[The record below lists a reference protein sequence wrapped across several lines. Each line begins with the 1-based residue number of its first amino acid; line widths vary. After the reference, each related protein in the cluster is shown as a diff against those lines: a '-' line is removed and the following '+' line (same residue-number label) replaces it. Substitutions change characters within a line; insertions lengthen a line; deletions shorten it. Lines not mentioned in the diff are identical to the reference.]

1 MVDRANEEV
10 QHRWKT
16 LHKEIPWADVEPEAA
31 AVLEF
36 VRDREPLPW
45 VLGPRGRT
53 LSDAELAEIRERKDK
68 IGRAVNRLLHV
79 HACTR
84 EELRQGK
91 EPRPYEPPENVPRE
105 PNYPP
110 PDRQRSKAMPRPGQQ
125 TQNPPAGSQAPSPG
139 QAAPRPAAPKQPAV
153 VPKTSKAPPTF
164 STRPGAAAPVT
175 PPKAEPAK
183 AAQPPADPPQPVAPP
198 SPHPAPPDDQA
209 SQGSG
214 GRSDDVQ
221 QRLALERARAQ
232 EELSQLE
239 VLAARAK
246 VARIEAQIG
255 RHAGGGSRRFP
266 VGYDTCVH
274 HFLPG
279 F

>member
-16 LHKEIPWADVEPEAA
+16 LRKEIPWADVELEAA

-68 IGRAVNRLLHV
+68 IGRAVSRLLHV

-125 TQNPPAGSQAPSPG
+125 TQNPPAGSRHLARQPRVPLRLSSPRSCPRL
-139 QAAPRPAAPKQPAV
+139 QRPACSSDTTQGRRS
-153 VPKTSKAPPTF
+153 TSTGRA
-164 STRPGAAAPVT
+164 SL
-175 PPKAEPAK
+175 
-183 AAQPPADPPQPVAPP
+183 
-198 SPHPAPPDDQA
+198 PAPCPT
-209 SQGSG
+209 
-214 GRSDDVQ
+214 GRSGQ
-221 QRLALERARAQ
+221 SGL
-232 EELSQLE
+232 
-239 VLAARAK
+239 
-246 VARIEAQIG
+246 G
-255 RHAGGGSRRFP
+255 RTF
-266 VGYDTCVH
+266 
-274 HFLPG
+274 
-279 F
+279 

>member
-110 PDRQRSKAMPRPGQQ
+110 PDMPRPGQQ

-153 VPKTSKAPPTF
+153 VPKTSKAPP
-164 STRPGAAAPVT
+164 
-175 PPKAEPAK
+175 
-183 AAQPPADPPQPVAPP
+183 
-198 SPHPAPPDDQA
+198 
-209 SQGSG
+209 
-214 GRSDDVQ
+214 GR
-221 QRLALERARAQ
+221 ALLLQ
-232 EELSQLE
+232 
-239 VLAARAK
+239 
-246 VARIEAQIG
+246 
-255 RHAGGGSRRFP
+255 
-266 VGYDTCVH
+266 
-274 HFLPG
+274 
-279 F
+279 